1 MTKVH
6 TTNQQKK
13 KEEDLHLYT
22 SIFFCWFVVCTF
34 VMKSLPLYPIVPTS
48 FDDQNPHNLRTW
60 SIFLQFCILR
70 SSSLKAVMSK
80 WMKGEAQAN
89 AMSVCV
95 CATRQRRSHTGLLSC
110 ALMCFLSC
118 VLVCYLSCAVLAIT
132 ARTSTCRSRVDCT
145 LSIRSLLVLLHTQSE
160 SPLYTR

>member
-13 KEEDLHLYT
+13 IDVYRCR
-22 SIFFCWFVVCTF
+22 SSSFFFCWFVVCTF

-95 CATRQRRSHTGLLSC
+95 CATRQRRSHTGLL
-110 ALMCFLSC
+110 L
-118 VLVCYLSCAVLAIT
+118 
-132 ARTSTCRSRVDCT
+132 
-145 LSIRSLLVLLHTQSE
+145 SLLLLFACSSVLLVVCSVGDHREDEHVPQQSWLHIVDPLSSCSSSHTEWVST
-160 SPLYTR
+160 LH